1 MVIEIPF
8 RAVTAVPG
16 SENPRR
22 SRGFTIESLI
32 GTDLE
37 RNNKRDSVCSQP
49 AHHHPPLPPPPPPPP
64 VGHVSSNGALTSP
77 LLPLGANSLSS
88 SSSSASSPSSS
99 SSSLS
104 SSSVSPNGN
113 HHTASSGG
121 PVTSTSLTTSLSLSS
136 KNTLKCSVDHTN
148 NHVTHH
154 HGKNSISINNSN
166 NYSGSNN
173 RNVNNMCTSSSNS
186 SSSSTTTITSHS
198 NNNNNNKNNCNKQNS
213 LNGTSRSPS
222 PITSPLS
229 DGGRSNTSNN
239 NITATN
245 NNNNNND
252 NNNNINGTGKSD
264 GSPISSRLVSVAHHH
279 HYPQHTP
286 LGLVTHSIE
295 KSLLT
300 EDKERFS
307 HHQHHHTQQS
317 QNQQQNYHHHHHHHS
332 PPVPSSN
339 PVGATGTTGS
349 SAGLHYPLK
358 CVQNT
363 EDYYRGTASGF
374 TPVRLCNHPLGS
386 AVTVAAAAA
395 AAAAAGTAPTW
406 TGVLPPTSPAAAA
419 AAAAAMGPVNMSLY
433 RDHTLFNPWMFARC
447 AGYLGH
453 RYPVN
458 HDGAFL
464 LPPYRK
470 PKRIRTAF
478 SPAQLLQLEEAFE
491 KNHYVVGQERKEL
504 AADLKLTETQVK
516 VWFQNRRTKHKRM
529 KAEEEATSASAST
542 TREEPTS
549 SSRARPK
556 EMDIDPTGIEPI
568 EYDGSDEN
576 SDSEPMRTDT

>member
-121 PVTSTSLTTSLSLSS
+121 PVTSTSLTTS
-136 KNTLKCSVDHTN
+136 
-148 NHVTHH
+148 
-154 HGKNSISINNSN
+154 
-166 NYSGSNN
+166 
-173 RNVNNMCTSSSNS
+173 
-186 SSSSTTTITSHS
+186 
-198 NNNNNNKNNCNKQNS
+198 
-213 LNGTSRSPS
+213 
-222 PITSPLS
+222 
-229 DGGRSNTSNN
+229 
-239 NITATN
+239 
-245 NNNNNND
+245 
-252 NNNNINGTGKSD
+252 
-264 GSPISSRLVSVAHHH
+264 
-279 HYPQHTP
+279 
-286 LGLVTHSIE
+286 
-295 KSLLT
+295 
-300 EDKERFS
+300 F
-307 HHQHHHTQQS
+307 
-317 QNQQQNYHHHHHHHS
+317 
-332 PPVPSSN
+332 SN

-453 RYPVN
+453 RYPVIYVVRETSRDYSRISTGQQAYHSAHIGN
-458 HDGAFL
+458 SMSLFGHYWFIPGLCETLGFMNEIHGLGETLAFINEIHWFGETLRFPERDPRARRNARAFL
-464 LPPYRK
+464 NDNHVLRETLGFPERK
-470 PKRIRTAF
+470 RGF
-478 SPAQLLQLEEAFE
+478 LERDPLARRNVMAFE
-491 KNHYVVGQERKEL
+491 
-504 AADLKLTETQVK
+504 
-516 VWFQNRRTKHKRM
+516 
-529 KAEEEATSASAST
+529 
-542 TREEPTS
+542 
-549 SSRARPK
+549 
-556 EMDIDPTGIEPI
+556 
-568 EYDGSDEN
+568 
-576 SDSEPMRTDT
+576 